1 MAQKCFDQ
9 RDIDV
14 DQDDVNGIQYCD
26 PTANHQNIHFKEKV
40 FYVEYKLSINFFPYF
55 QTKIW
60 PNFRQKM
67 SYLLPQF
74 LKLVPAILE

>member
-40 FYVEYKLSINFFPYF
+40 FYVKYKLSINFSH
-55 QTKIW
+55 I
-60 PNFRQKM
+60 
-67 SYLLPQF
+67 
-74 LKLVPAILE
+74 LKLRSGLSSDKKCHIYCLNFSN